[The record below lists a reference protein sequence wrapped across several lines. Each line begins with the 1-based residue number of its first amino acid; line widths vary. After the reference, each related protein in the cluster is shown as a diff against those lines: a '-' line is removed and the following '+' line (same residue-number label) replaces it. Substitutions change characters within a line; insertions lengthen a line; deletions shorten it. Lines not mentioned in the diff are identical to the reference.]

1 MLYLNSNVI
10 ANNLIR
16 SYLTYCKP
24 LYSNIFDV
32 AIDNIFNLK
41 YQELDK
47 YNVYLSLESKRIK
60 IIDSVLHKINY
71 DTYKQDLCR
80 SSFIAEYHSA
90 LILRNQ
96 YKKLIN
102 KIKRYNNLD

>member
-10 ANNLIR
+10 ANTLIR

-47 YNVYLSLESKRIK
+47 YNVYLS
-60 IIDSVLHKINY
+60 
-71 DTYKQDLCR
+71 
-80 SSFIAEYHSA
+80 
-90 LILRNQ
+90 
-96 YKKLIN
+96 
-102 KIKRYNNLD
+102 

>member
-10 ANNLIR
+10 ANTLIR

-60 IIDSVLHKINY
+60 IIDSVLHK
-71 DTYKQDLCR
+71 
-80 SSFIAEYHSA
+80 
-90 LILRNQ
+90 LIMIH
-96 YKKLIN
+96 IN
-102 KIKRYNNLD
+102 KICVEVHS